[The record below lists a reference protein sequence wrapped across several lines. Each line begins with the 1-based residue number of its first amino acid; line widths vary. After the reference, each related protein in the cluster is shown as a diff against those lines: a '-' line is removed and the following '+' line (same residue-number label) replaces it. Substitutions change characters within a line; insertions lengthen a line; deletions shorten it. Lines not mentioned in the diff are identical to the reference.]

1 MQTIVSNQN
10 KLSNERERGGGDSKP
25 LGKDRF
31 TGSEVTE
38 AVLGKHRK
46 EESQGLKFRERQK
59 RLHFDV

>member
-1 MQTIVSNQN
+1 MR
-10 KLSNERERGGGDSKP
+10 ERERKRGGEEKDSKP

-46 EESQGLKFRERQK
+46 EEGRGLKFRERQK